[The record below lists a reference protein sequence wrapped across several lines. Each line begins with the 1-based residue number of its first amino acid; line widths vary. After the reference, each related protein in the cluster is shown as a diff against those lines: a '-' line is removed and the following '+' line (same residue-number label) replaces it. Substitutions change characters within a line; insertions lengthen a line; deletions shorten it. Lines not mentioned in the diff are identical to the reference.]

1 MKLNNPL
8 ERVRDVIHA
17 GMGQPPAEG
26 RIFAFINLD
35 QLDPNP
41 FQPRHSFEGEA
52 MDELCRSIAL
62 HGVIEPIIVRRKEDR
77 YEIISGERR
86 WRACQKLG
94 IQEIPCVLKNVSDAE
109 AFKLAL
115 TENIQRNNLMPL
127 EEAEAFQRLL
137 DMKIARTQAEI
148 GEILGIRQ
156 QRVSDKL
163 RLLELPEEVRALFG
177 DSRYQNHFTRK
188 HGEIIGRLPDAA
200 QIREAANKVVEEEL
214 SCHETWKLVKRMQ
227 KQQTLGAGKV
237 GRPVKPVHVA
247 RNRHGFT
254 LKLSFDRRRDS
265 LEQALSDLLQMVER
279 LRKEFAPGEPAK

>member
-8 ERVRDVIHA
+8 ERVREVIHS
-17 GMGQPPAEG
+17 GMGQPTAEG

-41 FQPRHSFEGEA
+41 FQPRHNFDGET
-52 MDELCRSIAL
+52 MEDLCRSIEQ

-94 IQEIPCVLKNVSDAE
+94 LEEIPCVLKTVSDAE

-115 TENIQRNNLMPL
+115 TENIQRNNLTPL
-127 EEAEAFQRLL
+127 EEAEAFRRLL
-137 DMKIARTQAEI
+137 DMKIARNQSEI

-163 RLLELPEEVRALFG
+163 RLLELPAEVRALFG
-177 DSRYQNHFTRK
+177 DSRYQDRFTQK
-188 HGEIIGRLPDAA
+188 HGEIVGRLPDAS
-200 QIREAANKVVEEEL
+200 QISEAASKIVEEAL
-214 SCHETWKLVKRMQ
+214 STRETLKLVQHML
-227 KQQTLGAGKV
+227 KQKV
-237 GRPVKPVHVA
+237 GSVPRPGRQPKPLHVS
-247 RNRHGFT
+247 RSRHGFT

-265 LEQALSDLLQMVER
+265 LEQALGELLQVVER
-279 LRKEFAPGEPAK
+279 LRKEFTPGETMK

>member
-8 ERVRDVIHA
+8 ERVREAIHS
-17 GMGQPPAEG
+17 GMGQPQAEG

-41 FQPRHSFEGEA
+41 FQPRHSFDGET
-52 MDELCRSIAL
+52 MDDLCRSIEQ

-94 IQEIPCVLKNVSDAE
+94 LEEIPCVLKNVSDAE

-115 TENIQRNNLMPL
+115 TENIQRNNLTPL
-127 EEAEAFQRLL
+127 EEAEAFRRLL
-137 DMKIARTQAEI
+137 DMKIARNQTEI

-177 DSRYQNHFTRK
+177 DSRYQDRFTQK
-188 HGEIIGRLPDAA
+188 HGEIVGRLSEAG
-200 QIREAANKVVEEEL
+200 QIREAAGKVVEEEL
-214 SCHETWKLVKRMQ
+214 STRETLKLVQRML
-227 KQQTLGAGKV
+227 KAKTLSGIKP
-237 GRPVKPVHVA
+237 GRQLKPLHVS

-265 LEQALSDLLQMVER
+265 LEQALSELLQMVER
-279 LRKEFAPGEPAK
+279 LRKEFGPGEPAK

>member
-8 ERVRDVIHA
+8 ERVRDVIHS

-41 FQPRHSFEGEA
+41 FQPRHSFDGEA
-52 MDELCRSIAL
+52 MEDLCRSIEQ

-94 IQEIPCVLKNVSDAE
+94 LEEIPCVLKNVSDAE

-115 TENIQRNNLMPL
+115 TENIQRNNLTPL
-127 EEAEAFQRLL
+127 EEAEAFRRLL
-137 DMKIARTQAEI
+137 DMKIARTQTEI

-163 RLLELPEEVRALFG
+163 RLLELPKDVQALFG
-177 DSRYQNHFTRK
+177 DSRYHVRFTQK
-188 HGEIIGRLPDAA
+188 HGELVGRLPDAA
-200 QIREAANKVVEEEL
+200 MIQEAANKIVEEEL
-214 SCHETWKLVKRMQ
+214 SCRETRKLVLRMMKQ
-227 KQQTLGAGKV
+227 KTLTGATP
-237 GRPVKPVHVA
+237 GRPPKLLHVS

-254 LKLSFDRRRDS
+254 LKLSYDRRRDS
-265 LEQALSDLLQMVER
+265 LEQALAELLHMAER
-279 LRKEFAPGEPAK
+279 LRKEFTPGEPAK